1 MSRDNIEPIRGNGD
15 RSAVR
20 LTLVTSEIK
29 RRARR
34 LNYLRAELLSEP
46 AWDILLHAYSLQLNR
61 RRVTASELVD
71 RINAP
76 STTVVRWMKVLEL
89 DGLLTR
95 TIVASDSTQVT
106 VELTRKGL
114 TALEGYFSESP

>member
-1 MSRDNIEPIRGNGD
+1 MSRDNVEPIRGNRD
-15 RSAVR
+15 WSAVR

-34 LNYLRAELLSEP
+34 LNYLSAELLSEP
-46 AWDILLHAYSLQLNR
+46 AWDILLHAYSLELTR
-61 RRVTASELVD
+61 RRVTASELVK

-89 DGLLTR
+89 EGLLTGS
-95 TIVASDSTQVT
+95 IAASDSTQLT
-106 VELTRKGL
+106 MELTLKGL